1 MYEYHFSFEDLEFN
15 QCERNYLHSSHN
27 VIEIYSQLV
36 FGSFSVDELVLNVD
50 LAPTFLDM
58 GGVPTPTHMD
68 GHSILPLLL
77 NKHKYVREQW
87 PDTFLIE
94 SSGRR
99 ETAEQIAESRIRLQI
114 ERTNMKL
121 VNSTF
126 IEDFLPEGNFST
138 TSAHSALL
146 DGVDL
151 GSREEDEQDR
161 TG

>member
-1 MYEYHFSFEDLEFN
+1 M
-15 QCERNYLHSSHN
+15 
-27 VIEIYSQLV
+27 
-36 FGSFSVDELVLNVD
+36 D

-99 ETAEQIAESRIRLQI
+99 ETPEQIAESRIRLQI

-121 VNSTF
+121 ANSTF
-126 IEDFLPEGNFST
+126 IEDFLPVGNFT
-138 TSAHSALL
+138 NRSAGTPVS

-151 GSREEDEQDR
+151 GSREDDEQDK
-161 TG
+161 GEYYNL

>member
-1 MYEYHFSFEDLEFN
+1 
-15 QCERNYLHSSHN
+15 
-27 VIEIYSQLV
+27 
-36 FGSFSVDELVLNVD
+36 
-50 LAPTFLDM
+50 M